1 MVTIEDMEEVYVG
14 LARIYD
20 DAMGTSR
27 ATDLFLFYQEPDLG
41 FIAPF
46 QWLVTEEIRVDD
58 SAFYDRAVSVAKQ
71 LIEDT
76 EAEGDDYIPWL
87 VGEGLRPFIEMH
99 ETASKHF

>member
-1 MVTIEDMEEVYVG
+1 MYVG

-41 FIAPF
+41 FSAPF
-46 QWLVTEEIRVDD
+46 QWLVEEGIHVDD
-58 SAFYDRAVSVAKQ
+58 QAFYDRAVSVAKQ

-87 VGEGLRPFIEMH
+87 VDEDLRPFIEMH
-99 ETASKHF
+99 ETASKHV

>member
-1 MVTIEDMEEVYVG
+1 MEEVYVG

-41 FIAPF
+41 FSAPF
-46 QWLVTEEIRVDD
+46 QLLVEEGIHVDD
-58 SAFYDRAVSVAKQ
+58 QAFYDRAVSVAKQ

-87 VGEGLRPFIEMH
+87 VEEGVQPFIDMH
-99 ETASKHF
+99 ENAPAA

>member
-1 MVTIEDMEEVYVG
+1 MYVG

-41 FIAPF
+41 FSAPF
-46 QWLVTEEIRVDD
+46 QWLVTEDIRVDD
-58 SAFYDRAVSVAKQ
+58 QAFYDRAVSVARE

-87 VGEGLRPFIEMH
+87 VDEDLRPFIEMH
-99 ETASKHF
+99 ETASKHV

>member
-1 MVTIEDMEEVYVG
+1 MEEVYVG

-41 FIAPF
+41 FSAPF
-46 QWLVTEEIRVDD
+46 QWLVEEGIHVDD
-58 SAFYDRAVSVAKQ
+58 QAFYDRAVSVAKQ
-71 LIEDT
+71 LIEDI

-87 VGEGLRPFIEMH
+87 VDEDLRPFIEMH
-99 ETASKHF
+99 ETASKHV

>member
-1 MVTIEDMEEVYVG
+1 MYVG

-41 FIAPF
+41 FSAPF
-46 QWLVTEEIRVDD
+46 QWLVEEGIHVDD
-58 SAFYDRAVSVAKQ
+58 QAFYDRAVSVAKQ

-87 VGEGLRPFIEMH
+87 VEEGVQPFIDMH
-99 ETASKHF
+99 ENAPAA

>member
-41 FIAPF
+41 FSAPF
-46 QWLVTEEIRVDD
+46 QLLVEEGIHVDD
-58 SAFYDRAVSVAKQ
+58 QAFYDRAVSVAKQ

-87 VGEGLRPFIEMH
+87 VEEGVQPFIDMH
-99 ETASKHF
+99 ENAPAA

>member
-1 MVTIEDMEEVYVG
+1 MEEVYVG

-41 FIAPF
+41 FSAPF
-46 QWLVTEEIRVDD
+46 QWLVEEGIHVDD
-58 SAFYDRAVSVAKQ
+58 QAFYDRAVSVAKQ

-87 VGEGLRPFIEMH
+87 VEEGVQPFIDMH
-99 ETASKHF
+99 ENAPAA

>member
-41 FIAPF
+41 FSAPF
-46 QWLVTEEIRVDD
+46 QWLVEEGIHVDD
-58 SAFYDRAVSVAKQ
+58 QAFYDRAVSVAKQ

-87 VGEGLRPFIEMH
+87 VEEGVQPFIDMH
-99 ETASKHF
+99 ENAPAA

>member
-1 MVTIEDMEEVYVG
+1 MYVG

-41 FIAPF
+41 FSAPF
-46 QWLVTEEIRVDD
+46 QLLVEEGIHVDD
-58 SAFYDRAVSVAKQ
+58 QAFYDRAVSVAKQ

-87 VGEGLRPFIEMH
+87 VEEGVQPFIDMH
-99 ETASKHF
+99 ENAPAA